1 MPQGLKKIIQ
11 LVKKTGDNCIILDH
25 EGNPAYVIMDF
36 DRYENLALGQAEVSK
51 LSENELVDKINRDV
65 AEWKSNQEV
74 EDQDNWQSV
83 QSTIEGIKKNH
94 GFSGNDLDEK
104 ELNKAKKE
112 ESDER
117 YYFEPID

>member
-51 LSENELVDKINRDV
+51 LSENELVNKINRDV